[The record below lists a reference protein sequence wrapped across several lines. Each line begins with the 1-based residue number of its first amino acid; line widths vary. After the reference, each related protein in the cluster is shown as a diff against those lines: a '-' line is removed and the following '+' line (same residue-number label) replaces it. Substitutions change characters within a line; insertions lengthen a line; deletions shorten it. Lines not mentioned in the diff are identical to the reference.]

1 MSAHSGLLSIKPAYS
16 GLLRLAFGLLAFA
29 IALALSFRPPEL
41 LVSVDELVRDHF
53 VRLAASSEADGRI
66 AVVDIDEASLAE
78 AGPWPWPRGR
88 LADLVEILVAGHG
101 ARTAALDM
109 VLPEPADREGDRRLA
124 ALAEHGGLVTAIA
137 FDFVPRERPV
147 QAGLPAAGAAA
158 DITLPA
164 LEATGY
170 VANHAGMAR
179 ALCVGNIGFVPDADG
194 VLRRLP
200 ARVRFA
206 GQVYPM
212 LAQAMRGC
220 QPRQSGNAVMWRIP
234 FRRDLTAYPVISAA
248 ALLAGR
254 APDELLRGRRI
265 IIGSSALG
273 LADRVATPLS
283 ANTAGV
289 MVHAAALSALLDEE
303 AGAQPLPLPGTL
315 LALAWA
321 LAAAVAAIFLVP
333 RLAAWQGACLLGG
346 WALLWLP
353 IAYAAAGSGAE
364 FPILA
369 PVACCLVLM
378 TVTVPFEWWQSQM
391 TSRRILEVF
400 EHYVARPVIDE
411 LLDRKMLNILEP
423 TQKGVTVLI
432 ADMESY
438 TRHTASLSLAEAA
451 RLTRDFLDALTRPI
465 LDTGGTLDKYTGD
478 GLVAFWGAPLPCP
491 DQAERAVLAGE
502 RILAEVS
509 ALNARRAPQG
519 LAPVRARIGIESGLA
534 LVGDLGTPFRS
545 TYTAVGDCINFA
557 SKLQESARN
566 LDSALVIGPGT
577 RKLLP
582 ERSLVALGEI
592 RLRGYDQPVSIY
604 STPGAAGAGAASSP

>member
-1 MSAHSGLLSIKPAYS
+1 MTAHSSLPSVKPAYT

-29 IALALSFRPPEL
+29 ATLGLTFRPPEIFA
-41 LVSVDELVRDHF
+41 SMDELVRDHF
-53 VRLAASSEADGRI
+53 VRFAASSEPEDRI

-78 AGPWPWPRGR
+78 AGPWPWPRAR
-88 LADLVEILVAGHG
+88 LADLAEILLARHG
-101 ARTAALDM
+101 ARTLALDM
-109 VLPEPADREGDRRLA
+109 VLPEPADRGGDRRLA
-124 ALAEHGGLVTAIA
+124 ALAEHGALVTAIA
-137 FDFVPRERPV
+137 FDFVPREQPILT
-147 QAGLPAAGAAA
+147 GLPAEGAAA
-158 DITLPA
+158 DVASPA
-164 LEATGY
+164 LGATGH
-170 VANHAGMAR
+170 VANHAGLAR
-179 ALCVGNIGFVPDADG
+179 SRCTGNIGFVPDADG

-200 ARVRFA
+200 ARVRFE
-206 GQVYPM
+206 GRDYPM
-212 LAQAMRGC
+212 LAQAILECG
-220 QPRQSGNAVMWRIP
+220 PGPAGKGAAWRIP
-234 FRRDLTAYPVISAA
+234 FHRDLTAFPVIPAA
-248 ALLAGR
+248 AVLAGR

-265 IIGSSALG
+265 VIGSSALG

-283 ANTAGV
+283 ASTAGV
-289 MVHAAALSALLDEE
+289 MVHASALSALLDE
-303 AGAQPLPLPGTL
+303 AGGAQPSPWPGTA

-321 LAAAVAAIFLVP
+321 FVASAAAILLLP
-333 RLAAWQGACLLGG
+333 RLGAWQGACLMGG

-353 IAYAAAGSGAE
+353 VAFAAAGSGAE
-364 FPILA
+364 FSLLA
-369 PVACCLVLM
+369 PAVSCLVLM
-378 TVTVPFEWWQSQM
+378 IVTVPLEWWQSQM
-391 TSRRILEVF
+391 ISRRILEVF

-438 TRHTASLSLAEAA
+438 TRHTASLPLAEAA

-465 LDTGGTLDKYTGD
+465 LETGGTLDKYTGD

-502 RILAEVS
+502 RILAEVA
-509 ALNARRAPQG
+509 ALNMRRAPEG

-557 SKLQESARN
+557 SKLQESARD
-566 LDSALVIGPGT
+566 LECALVIGPGT
-577 RKLLP
+577 KKLLP
-582 ERSLVALGEI
+582 EERLVALGEI

-604 STPGAAGAGAASSP
+604 SISS